1 MMIAVVMTIMMMIM
15 MVIMMIMM
23 VIMMVIMIMTIMIM
37 IMIIIMGNYC
47 ILCIHT
53 DIAVH
58 IRTHMI
64 SDRMLDMV
72 LIDIA
77 SKDVMFN
84 IT

>member
-1 MMIAVVMTIMMMIM
+1 MIK
-15 MVIMMIMM
+15 MVIM
-23 VIMMVIMIMTIMIM
+23 VIMMVIMIMIMTMMIM
-37 IMIIIMGNYC
+37 IVKIIMGIYC

-53 DIAVH
+53 DISVH

-72 LIDIA
+72 LIDTA
-77 SKDVMFN
+77 SKDVMIN

>member
-1 MMIAVVMTIMMMIM
+1 MMIAVVM
-15 MVIMMIMM
+15 
-23 VIMMVIMIMTIMIM
+23 IMMVIMIMTMMIM

-72 LIDIA
+72 LIDTA